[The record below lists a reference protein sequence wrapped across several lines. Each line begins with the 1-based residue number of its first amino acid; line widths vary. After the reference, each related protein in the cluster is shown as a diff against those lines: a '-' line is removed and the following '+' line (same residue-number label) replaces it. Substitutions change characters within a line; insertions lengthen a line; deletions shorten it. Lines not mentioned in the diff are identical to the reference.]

1 MNVSKNYY
9 ENQTRKIKQLTKRQ
23 DKELKD
29 LLESI
34 LGSIESDI
42 DPLEW
47 QAQAMMKKGEYETK
61 SKVIIDKYTRMIIKE
76 NERLIK
82 FSGNKFGY
90 SWDGYFKEFTNEW
103 LC

>member
-1 MNVSKNYY
+1 MSKNFY
-9 ENQTRKIKQLTKRQ
+9 ENQTSKIKQLLKRQ

-34 LGSIESDI
+34 LGGIESDI

-61 SKVIIDKYTRMIIKE
+61 SKVIIDKYTRMITKE
-76 NERLIK
+76 NDRLIR
-82 FSGNKFGY
+82 FNGNKFGY
-90 SWDGYFKEFTNEW
+90 AWDGKFREQNE
-103 LC
+103 

>member
-90 SWDGYFKEFTNEW
+90 SWDGKFREQNE
-103 LC
+103 

>member
-61 SKVIIDKYTRMIIKE
+61 SKVIIDKYTRMITKE
-76 NERLIK
+76 NDRLIR
-82 FSGNKFGY
+82 FNGNKFGY
-90 SWDGYFKEFTNEW
+90 AWDGKFREQNE
-103 LC
+103 